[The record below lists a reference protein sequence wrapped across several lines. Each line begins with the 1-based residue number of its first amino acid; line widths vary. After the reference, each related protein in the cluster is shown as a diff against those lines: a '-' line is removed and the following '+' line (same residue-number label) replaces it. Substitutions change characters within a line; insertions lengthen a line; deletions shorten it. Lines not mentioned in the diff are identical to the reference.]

1 MSFFLCLSS
10 QNTFV
15 DICRCKSK
23 TTPKIIFPC
32 IDLSFKGRLSIRFV
46 SDLYTACINKKH
58 AYQVSIKKALELRG
72 KFALQQTDRRKL
84 ENINMPM
91 LCVIFCLFYK
101 KGLHYI
107 LRGVFSYKLLILYYY
122 FIQLVSNMYNKSWS
136 ALHQG

>member
-84 ENINMPM
+84 GKLENIKMPM
-91 LCVIFCLFYK
+91 LCVISVYSIK
-101 KGLHYI
+101 RVYI
-107 LRGVFSYKLLILYYY
+107 IYSEVFSATNY
-122 FIQLVSNMYNKSWS
+122 
-136 ALHQG
+136 